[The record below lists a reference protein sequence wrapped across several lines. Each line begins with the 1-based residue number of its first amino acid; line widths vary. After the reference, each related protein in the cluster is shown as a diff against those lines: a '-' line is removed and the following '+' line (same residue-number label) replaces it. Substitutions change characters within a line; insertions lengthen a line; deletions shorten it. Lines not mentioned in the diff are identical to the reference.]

1 MLNYIEYLHTPTKIA
16 VILVGVF
23 LITQVIGELLEF
35 KGKVVPEFLKIR
47 KFFAR
52 KKRERKALSSIT
64 GLLDEYSQMS
74 KTIVDTQNL
83 LSEVNKHYSEDNIT
97 MRNDWIESVN
107 KYIKYDEKKRGEQDK
122 LMRELNEKLD
132 KNNADTLSLLIDNKR
147 NTIINFAQCVID
159 DKYLVTREQ
168 FERIFGNPAGGC
180 ALFSAPGRTELGGNH
195 TDHQHGRV
203 LCASV
208 GADLLACAAPNGS
221 DRIRICSEGFAPLE
235 VSLGELAPKQAEYGK
250 TSALV

>member
-107 KYIKYDEKKRGEQDK
+107 KYIEYDKKKRDEQDK

-168 FERIFGNPAGGC
+168 FERIFK
-180 ALFSAPGRTELGGNH
+180 LYKEYEDIITE
-195 TDHQHGRV
+195 
-203 LCASV
+203 
-208 GADLLACAAPNGS
+208 NGLTNGEI
-221 DRIRICSEGFAPLE
+221 DIAYRIITEAYE
-235 VSLGELAPKQAEYGK
+235 KHMK
-250 TSALV
+250 THSFVEDVRNYNN

>member
-107 KYIKYDEKKRGEQDK
+107 KYIKYDEKKRDEQDK

-168 FERIFGNPAGGC
+168 FERIFK
-180 ALFSAPGRTELGGNH
+180 LYKEYEDIITE
-195 TDHQHGRV
+195 
-203 LCASV
+203 
-208 GADLLACAAPNGS
+208 NGLTNGEI
-221 DRIRICSEGFAPLE
+221 DIAYRIITEAYE
-235 VSLGELAPKQAEYGK
+235 KHMK
-250 TSALV
+250 THSFVEDIRNYNN

>member
-107 KYIKYDEKKRGEQDK
+107 KYIEYDEKKRDEQDK

-168 FERIFGNPAGGC
+168 FERIFKLYKEYEDIIAENGLTNGEIDIAY
-180 ALFSAPGRTELGGNH
+180 RIITEAYEKH
-195 TDHQHGRV
+195 MKTHSFVED
-203 LCASV
+203 
-208 GADLLACAAPNGS
+208 
-221 DRIRICSEGFAPLE
+221 IRN
-235 VSLGELAPKQAEYGK
+235 YNN
-250 TSALV
+250 